1 MFNLYRFSP
10 VNQEIAK
17 GVNFYRS
24 PIGCPRPVLA
34 LRESARN
41 PEVNN
46 SVLVADY
53 DSITGRHKIRTE
65 CGRSLL
71 IQPSLHVF
79 HEFRPALWSEIATGT
94 FPSLCVTLPKVDRP
108 HRRILRDSNNRT
120 LVPSFGRRSLSEQ
133 RNTDEKD
140 GEQRNQMKAHD
151 SPLKSVEAPLL

>member
-10 VNQEIAK
+10 VNQEITK

-24 PIGCPRPVLA
+24 LIDCPRPVLA

-41 PEVNN
+41 SEVNN

-53 DSITGRHKIRTE
+53 NSVTRGHKIRTQ

-71 IQPSLHVF
+71 IQPPLHVF
-79 HEFRPALWSEIATGT
+79 HEFRPALWGEIASGT

-108 HRRILRDSNNRT
+108 HRRILRESNNRT
-120 LVPSFGRRSLSEQ
+120 LIHFFGRQALSAL
-133 RNTDEKD
+133 RNAGEKD
-140 GEQRNQMKAHD
+140 GEQRN
-151 SPLKSVEAPLL
+151 